1 MDRELYASLAEI
13 LDYPG
18 PGLAARAERC
28 VALLGGAHP
37 EAARRLLEFARC
49 VTAAPAGRLEESYT
63 AAFDLDASCSP
74 HVGHRLLGADAR
86 RGTFLARLAGRYR
99 ARGFSAG
106 QELPDHVS
114 VVLRFLAHAPD
125 EPDRGELLGDC
136 LAPALASL
144 AAELSRRGHPWAAAA
159 DAARLV
165 VERDARAEAET

>member
-18 PGLAARAERC
+18 PDLAARVDGCIAR
-28 VALLGGAHP
+28 LGEAHP
-37 EAARRLLEFARC
+37 EAARRLAEFGRA
-49 VTAAPAGRLEESYT
+49 VAAAPAGRLEESYT

-114 VVLRFLAHAPD
+114 VLLRFLAYAPD
-125 EPDRGELLGDC
+125 EPGRGELLGDC

-144 AAELSRRGHPWAAAA
+144 AAELSRRAHPWAAAA

-165 VERDARAEAET
+165 VDDDARAEART